1 MHYTKC
7 TRLVKAGNRHLYI
20 LYVVSDCAE
29 GNVMTVCGLTV
40 ALPAAAL
47 ILAEVFTLSAGQR
60 VKRELGSNG
69 SLSFMKHSSNFTM
82 CHVSEN
88 VNI

>member
-1 MHYTKC
+1 MHYTQC

-40 ALPAAAL
+40 ALTAAAL
-47 ILAEVFTLSAGQR
+47 ILA
-60 VKRELGSNG
+60 
-69 SLSFMKHSSNFTM
+69 
-82 CHVSEN
+82 
-88 VNI
+88 